1 MKKLVIAFTLILA
14 STFTTYA
21 QEDTLK
27 SRDGDWGFVLNLTG
41 LINDISI
48 GNVTDGNNNNSILA
62 KHHLTNDTVL
72 RVGFGLKTVSGNW
85 FLEDSITVVSSGNRA
100 LQTIDST
107 ESRMDFSLSVGL
119 EKHLGTAK
127 RLDPYVGS
135 ELMIGRIGGTKLD
148 ASTDITDVT
157 GTEKTQQITQIDGGF
172 NFGLNFIAGFNY
184 FFAERI
190 SIGAEFNLG
199 YLYTSTGG
207 DISDSRVTT
216 PVSGAEI
223 TSFTSSKNKTSSKGF
238 NVNSTGGLML
248 SFFF

>member
-1 MKKLVIAFTLILA
+1 MKKITIAFTLILA
-14 STFTTYA
+14 STFIVNA
-21 QEDTLK
+21 QQDTLK

-41 LINDISI
+41 LIDNISL

-62 KHHLTNDTVL
+62 KHHLTNDKVL
-72 RVGFGLKTVSGNW
+72 RLGFGLKSVSDNW
-85 FLEDSITVVSSGNRA
+85 LLEDSITLSSGNRA

-107 ESRMDFSLSVGL
+107 ESRLDFSLSVGY
-119 EKHLGTAK
+119 EKHLGNTR
-127 RLDPYVGS
+127 RLDPYLGGEIV
-135 ELMIGRIGGTKLD
+135 IGRIGGTKID

-157 GTEKTQQITQIDGGF
+157 GTEKIQQITQIDGGF

-190 SIGAEFNLG
+190 SIGAEINLG
-199 YLYTSTGG
+199 YLFSSTGG
-207 DISDSRVTT
+207 DKSDSRVTT

-223 TSFTSSKNKTSSKGF
+223 TSFSSSKSKASSKGF
-238 NVNSTGGLML
+238 NVNSTAGLML

>member
-1 MKKLVIAFTLILA
+1 MKKVIIVFTLILA
-14 STFTTYA
+14 STFIVNA
-21 QEDTLK
+21 QQDTLK

-41 LINDISI
+41 LIDNISI

-62 KHHLTNDTVL
+62 KHHLTDDKVL
-72 RVGFGLKTVSGNW
+72 RLGLGLKSISDNW
-85 FLEDSITVVSSGNRA
+85 LMEDSISLSSGNRA

-107 ESRMDFSLSVGL
+107 ESRLDFSLSVGY
-119 EKHLGTAK
+119 EKHLGTTR
-127 RLDPYVGS
+127 RLDPFIGA
-135 ELMIGRIGGTKLD
+135 EMIIGRIGGTKIN

-157 GTEKTQQITQIDGGF
+157 GTEKIQQITQIDGGF

-190 SIGAEFNLG
+190 SIGAEINLG
-199 YLYTSTGG
+199 YLYTATGG
-207 DISDSRVTT
+207 DISNSRVVT
-216 PVSGAEI
+216 PVSGSEI
-223 TSFTSSKNKTSSKGF
+223 TDFSSSKNRSSSKGF

>member
-1 MKKLVIAFTLILA
+1 MKKIIIAFTLILA
-14 STFTTYA
+14 STFVVNA
-21 QEDTLK
+21 QQDTLK

-41 LINDISI
+41 LIENISI

-62 KHHLTNDTVL
+62 KHHLTDNNVL
-72 RVGFGLKTVSGNW
+72 RLGFGIKSISDNW
-85 FLEDSITVVSSGNRA
+85 LLEDSITIVSTGNRA

-107 ESRMDFSLSVGL
+107 ESRLDFSISVGY
-119 EKHLGTAK
+119 EKHLGSTR
-127 RLDPYVGS
+127 RLDPYLGG
-135 ELMIGRIGGTKLD
+135 ELVLGRIGGTTID
-148 ASTDITDVT
+148 ASTDIADVT
-157 GTEKTQQITQIDGGF
+157 GTEKIQQITQIDGGF

-199 YLYTSTGG
+199 YLFTSTGG
-207 DISDSRVTT
+207 DVSDSRVTT
-216 PVSGAEI
+216 PVSGAQV
-223 TSFTSSKNKTSSKGF
+223 TDFTSSKSKASSKGF